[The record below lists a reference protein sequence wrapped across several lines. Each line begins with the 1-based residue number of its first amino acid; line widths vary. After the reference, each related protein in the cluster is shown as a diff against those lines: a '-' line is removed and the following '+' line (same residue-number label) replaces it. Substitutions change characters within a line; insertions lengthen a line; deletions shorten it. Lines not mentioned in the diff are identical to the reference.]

1 MTDLNESPASAASG
15 VSETDEAFELE
26 QGAKS
31 LEIENRLARRRKF
44 LNRVQQQGLV
54 LVLII
59 VVCIMWASSPYFMSK
74 YNLLTAASVVSILG
88 IMAVT
93 ETLLVIAAEIDI
105 SIGGVMALVSVL
117 VGLMVGKGMNVWLA
131 SVIGMV
137 AAGFVGLINGIIT
150 DKFKINSLVTTLG
163 TFSIATGL
171 AYVLSGTTTV
181 QIQSSGFS
189 FLGSGYIA
197 TVPSTVY
204 FFVAIWLVGAFIAR
218 YTTLGR
224 HIYAT
229 GDNID
234 AADRS
239 GIRPDRIRMGL
250 FIFNSLTAGFAGL
263 VVTSELSS
271 SAPQLG
277 DPYLLAVVTAVILGG
292 ASLTGGRGRL
302 SGTLL
307 AVAILG
313 VVQNGF
319 ALLEFS
325 SYLQNLVTG
334 CLLILA
340 VLVDQFVRRAER

>member
-1 MTDLNESPASAASG
+1 
-15 VSETDEAFELE
+15 
-26 QGAKS
+26 
-31 LEIENRLARRRKF
+31 
-44 LNRVQQQGLV
+44 
-54 LVLII
+54 
-59 VVCIMWASSPYFMSK
+59 
-74 YNLLTAASVVSILG
+74 
-88 IMAVT
+88 
-93 ETLLVIAAEIDI
+93 
-105 SIGGVMALVSVL
+105 
-117 VGLMVGKGMNVWLA
+117 
-131 SVIGMV
+131 
-137 AAGFVGLINGIIT
+137 
-150 DKFKINSLVTTLG
+150 
-163 TFSIATGL
+163 
-171 AYVLSGTTTV
+171 
-181 QIQSSGFS
+181 
-189 FLGSGYIA
+189 
-197 TVPSTVY
+197 
-204 FFVAIWLVGAFIAR
+204 
-218 YTTLGR
+218 
-224 HIYAT
+224 
-229 GDNID
+229 
-234 AADRS
+234 
-239 GIRPDRIRMGL
+239 MGL